1 MHSLESPKPES
12 SMKKRRGSFLGLDS
26 SNRNILPSPSKR
38 ACKMVAPLKERT
50 LPIQPPRLPF
60 SFPVFLSN
68 SVHFPS
74 WTISLFVCCFKF
86 FYFIP
91 FLSPDVEVGH
101 LVLDVRGPWTAEIQ
115 PVQVNWRMEKC
126 SRFGLEAHFTDFL
139 PDEQLFTMTQ
149 NIPPFKT
156 LPVPMDGNCF
166 FRFVVIPMLTP
177 FQPMHGLTETF
188 CPYQLHLQNSLGF
201 I

>member
-1 MHSLESPKPES
+1 M
-12 SMKKRRGSFLGLDS
+12 
-26 SNRNILPSPSKR
+26 
-38 ACKMVAPLKERT
+38 
-50 LPIQPPRLPF
+50 
-60 SFPVFLSN
+60 
-68 SVHFPS
+68 
-74 WTISLFVCCFKF
+74 
-86 FYFIP
+86 
-91 FLSPDVEVGH
+91 
-101 LVLDVRGPWTAEIQ
+101 VLDVRGPWTAEIQ
-115 PVQVNWRMEKC
+115 PVHVNWRMEKC